1 MAQAGGLIFPNLLNL
16 FRIRETE
23 LKVDGTTSSLAK
35 KDAAAA
41 EVGRRAA
48 AVPGTIAAK
57 LDRLARRRTLR

>member
-1 MAQAGGLIFPNLLNL
+1 MIFPNLLNL

-41 EVGRRAA
+41 AAEVGRRAA

>member
-1 MAQAGGLIFPNLLNL
+1 MIFPNLLNL

-41 EVGRRAA
+41 AAAAEVGRRAA